1 MCLASL
7 AADVVLPDPWRPTR
21 AIDGRVAHEAEGP
34 VARGQERGELLVDDL
49 HDLLAGGEALED
61 LRAQRPLAH
70 PRDEVLDDLEVD
82 VRLEQRET
90 DLAHRSIEVRF
101 GHAAATGQP
110 GEGLAEAVA
119 EGVEHAEAGTLVT
132 DDEDQVARRT
142 PGGWCAGS
150 GDTEASG
157 VYAMPRA
164 GAPGRRS
171 RDVYPPPVTVDPLLD
186 PVPPTHAELPSPGL
200 RRNRAFMLLW
210 SAATVSVFGSF
221 VTRIA
226 LPFVAIETLRAGPIE
241 IAALRAVDLVAAL
254 LVGFV
259 AGAWVDRLRRR
270 PVMIWADLGR
280 AVLLGS
286 IPVAAIGGWLTLA
299 QVLLV
304 SSLAAVLT
312 TFFDVADKA
321 YLPTVVGRAELVR
334 ANGALAATS
343 SAMEFL
349 AFGAA
354 GFLVKLLTAP
364 IAIAIDACSFIISAG
379 FLGGIRRPE
388 PPPPP
393 AADREPISTEI
404 REGMRIVVR
413 DPVLRGLLWG
423 TIGLAAMWGVFG
435 STWLLFANGDLGLD
449 AAVIGV
455 VAALGGFGS
464 LVGALLA
471 ERMAGRFGLG
481 RLVVASLLVAA
492 LGNLLI
498 PLAPAGMPLVAVAF
512 LVGQQLIG
520 DTAVTVYDV
529 TEISMR
535 QARVEDRHLGRVN
548 ATVRVVMVLAMLV
561 GTVVG
566 GLVAEA
572 VGLRCGGVPRAAVRA
587 GRCARPVSL
596 TGVARGARGRRAAVG
611 LPPPART
618 ARPMRSAQAGLAS
631 AARRHPGD
639 HPASS
644 STRTAVSRMDPT
656 FSMSSSSRPAPVPA
670 ASHSR
675 ARARSSTRPAV
686 GEDESRS
693 SMIASGAVILTTSTG
708 TTIASRTAWSMPASA
723 TEPASTK
730 RSTPA
735 SR

>member
-1 MCLASL
+1 
-7 AADVVLPDPWRPTR
+7 V
-21 AIDGRVAHEAEGP
+21 
-34 VARGQERGELLVDDL
+34 
-49 HDLLAGGEALED
+49 
-61 LRAQRPLAH
+61 
-70 PRDEVLDDLEVD
+70 
-82 VRLEQRET
+82 
-90 DLAHRSIEVRF
+90 
-101 GHAAATGQP
+101 
-110 GEGLAEAVA
+110 
-119 EGVEHAEAGTLVT
+119 TL
-132 DDEDQVARRT
+132 
-142 PGGWCAGS
+142 
-150 GDTEASG
+150 
-157 VYAMPRA
+157 
-164 GAPGRRS
+164 
-171 RDVYPPPVTVDPLLD
+171 DPLLD

-241 IAALRAVDLVAAL
+241 IAALRAADLVAAL

-286 IPVAAIGGWLTLA
+286 IPVAAVGGWLTLA

-321 YLPTVVGRAELVR
+321 YLPTIVGRAELVR

-364 IAIAIDACSFIISAG
+364 IAIAVDACSFVVSAA

-393 AADREPISTEI
+393 AADREPISAEI
-404 REGMRIVVR
+404 REGMRIVAH

-423 TIGLAAMWGVFG
+423 TVGLSAMWGVFG
-435 STWLLFANGDLGLD
+435 ATWLLFANGDLGLD

-464 LVGALLA
+464 LVGALFA
-471 ERMAGRFGLG
+471 ERAAGRFGLG
-481 RLVVASLLVAA
+481 RLVVTSLLVAA

-520 DTAVTVYDV
+520 DTAVTIYDV

-548 ATVRVVMVLAMLV
+548 ATVRVVMVLATLV

-566 GLVAEA
+566 GLLAEA
-572 VGLRCGGVPRAAVRA
+572 IGLRAAAFLGPLFALVGALGLYRSPVWRV
-587 GRCARPVSL
+587 GRVDD
-596 TGVARGARGRRAAVG
+596 
-611 LPPPART
+611 ART
-618 ARPMRSAQAGLAS
+618 
-631 AARRHPGD
+631 
-639 HPASS
+639 SS
-644 STRTAVSRMDPT
+644 S
-656 FSMSSSSRPAPVPA
+656 
-670 ASHSR
+670 
-675 ARARSSTRPAV
+675 
-686 GEDESRS
+686 E
-693 SMIASGAVILTTSTG
+693 
-708 TTIASRTAWSMPASA
+708 
-723 TEPASTK
+723 
-730 RSTPA
+730 
-735 SR
+735 